1 MWPLSDVLCH
11 DSHWEEIQHT
21 VNLEAVRTNSC
32 HNAPQHIEV
41 NMIEGRQQS
50 AAPLGVSILKHHSEV
65 DMQTQ
70 SLTDSTTF
78 LLTSCSLLRLYLY
91 ITLYKNHCPAW
102 RNTMV
107 VIFWCYAT
115 LPTHPSVDA
124 HIQNNTHK
132 TQSIH
137 GYLPRLHNSHRLRK
151 GK

>member
-1 MWPLSDVLCH
+1 MWPLSGVLCH

-50 AAPLGVSILKHHSEV
+50 AAPLGVSIPKDHSEV

-78 LLTSCSLLRLYLY
+78 CDHHALFCYCICILYS
-91 ITLYKNHCPAW
+91 I
-102 RNTMV
+102 
-107 VIFWCYAT
+107 
-115 LPTHPSVDA
+115 
-124 HIQNNTHK
+124 K
-132 TQSIH
+132 TNGQS
-137 GYLPRLHNSHRLRK
+137 
-151 GK
+151 